1 MKSKVVLM
9 CMVALVSVQAGA
21 AVLFSDSYDR
31 ANDTNISAS
40 SVGQGGTLSPMPYV
54 ESWEGSGTATSIQIS
69 SNKLEVANGV
79 GMSNLYLNHNF
90 TDAEISTA
98 GGFSVSLDVLSIV
111 TSDDL
116 ANRFGGFGLG
126 MTLDEAAN
134 AKDINDSPTTMRAR
148 GILAGATTV
157 GICDFFVDTA
167 LDNKLRVWSN
177 GVNLATV
184 DVASYVGTIKV
195 DFTVPDFNIGTL
207 VSAAVYF
214 NGNLMTTQT
223 FDWDNAEANYVGL
236 SGRAPGA
243 GAFLDNLSITT
254 IPEPATLVL
263 LALGGVI
270 CRFKK
275 K

>member
-1 MKSKVVLM
+1 MI
-9 CMVALVSVQAGA
+9 ALVSVQAGA

-31 ANDTNISAS
+31 ANDTNIDAS
-40 SVGQGGTLSPMPYV
+40 SVGMGGTLSPMTYV
-54 ESWEGSGTATSIQIS
+54 ESWEGSGAATSIQIN
-69 SNKLEVANGV
+69 SNKLNVAMGP
-79 GMSNLYLNHNF
+79 GMSNLYLDHNF

-111 TSDDL
+111 VSDDT

-126 MTLDEAAN
+126 MTLAEAAA
-134 AKDINDSPTTMRAR
+134 AKDINDHPTTMRAR
-148 GILAGATTV
+148 GILPGAATV

-177 GVNLATV
+177 GVLLTTI

-195 DFTVPDFNIGTL
+195 NFSVPDFNAGSL
-207 VSAAVYF
+207 VTANVFF
-214 NGNLMTTQT
+214 NGSFMTTQT
-223 FDWDNAEANYVGL
+223 FDWDNTGANYFGI
-236 SGRAPGA
+236 SGRCPAA
-243 GAFLDNLSITT
+243 GVFLDNLEIAT
-254 IPEPATLVL
+254 IPEPATLL
-263 LALGGVI
+263 LLTVGCAI